1 MQKAPA
7 VWGVLAGRVR
17 WAGCWPQDGAM
28 FAGRLAGARR
38 L

>member
-17 WAGCWPQDGAM
+17 WAGC
-28 FAGRLAGARR
+28 
-38 L
+38 